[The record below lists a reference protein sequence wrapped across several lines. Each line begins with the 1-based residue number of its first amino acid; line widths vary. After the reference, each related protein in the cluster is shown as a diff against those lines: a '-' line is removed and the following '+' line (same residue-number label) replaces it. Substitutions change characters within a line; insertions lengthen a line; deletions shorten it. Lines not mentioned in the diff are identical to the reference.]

1 MYICEQMKKE
11 LINTAL
17 KNLRDNTGVEA
28 FWKDEGPLDGVIE
41 FNINDHLYKLA
52 AKTFNELRG
61 HHITQL
67 QEYIQNI
74 NEPIVIFADHIF
86 PKIKKTLRDKN
97 IPYIEANGNIYLNQ
111 LNTFLFVDTQRPIAT
126 AKKTGNRAFTKTGLK
141 VVFHLLRH
149 KQDINLTQR
158 QLAERT
164 GVGLGNIPQIIEG
177 LKDTGYLIP
186 LKKREYIW
194 ENRKE
199 LMERWINEYDAVLKP
214 TLRIG
219 RFRLPENKTE
229 KDLDTKLTV
238 WGGEPA
244 AEILTNYLRPENY
257 IIYTGETQMDLMKN
271 YRMIPNKD
279 GEIEVFEKF
288 WKDNDKPLTAPP
300 ILVYADLL
308 LEGGKRNVETA
319 EMIFDEYIQ
328 PIL

>member
-1 MYICEQMKKE
+1 MKKE

-41 FNINDHLYKLA
+41 FNINGHLYKLA

-61 HHITQL
+61 HNIAQL
-67 QEYIQNI
+67 QEYIHST
-74 NEPIVIFADHIF
+74 NEPIVVIANQIF
-86 PKIKKTLRDKN
+86 PKIKKTFRDKN
-97 IPYIEANGNIYLNQ
+97 IPYIEANGNIFLNQ
-111 LNTFLFVDTQRPIAT
+111 LNTFLLVDTHRPVTT

-149 KQDINLTQR
+149 KQDLNLTQR

-194 ENRKE
+194 ENRKG
-199 LMERWINEYDAVLKP
+199 LLERWISEFEAVLKP

-219 RFRLPENKTE
+219 RFRLPEEKTK

-288 WKDNDKPLTAPP
+288 WKDNDKPLTAPL

-319 EMIFDEYIQ
+319 EIIFNEYIQ
-328 PIL
+328 PNL